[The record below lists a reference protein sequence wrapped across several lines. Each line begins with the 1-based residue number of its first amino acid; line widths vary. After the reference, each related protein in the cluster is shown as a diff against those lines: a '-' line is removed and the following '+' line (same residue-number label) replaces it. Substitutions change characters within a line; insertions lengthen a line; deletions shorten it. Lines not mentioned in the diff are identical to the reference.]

1 MSGTSMQVIND
12 HGFKADFLINL
23 MENRKKVTNTEV
35 DMAWLGAVDA
45 MKQVEYD
52 CQVRNLACDLT
63 SLKHA
68 VMRSAELGL
77 SLHRNA
83 KECYVGIDG
92 AGQGGSFKLGFCYRG
107 LRRLMLRN
115 PEVKRFSSQVV
126 HDVDKFE
133 WRGECERPNIII
145 NGNSSNVIF
154 AYGWMELRN
163 GDINSVLLNTDE
175 LLSIERMDVE
185 RAIQFYGN
193 ENQSLYRTHWR
204 KRMFEIEALKALF
217 RHCGDIIEITSSE
230 GSDVFGLLSAIGG
243 MD

>member
-1 MSGTSMQVIND
+1 MGGTALQVIND
-12 HGFKADFLINL
+12 NGFKADFLLNL

-35 DMAWLGAVDA
+35 EMAWLGAVAA
-45 MKQVEYD
+45 MKNVEYD
-52 CQVRNLACDLT
+52 CQARKLACDLT

-92 AGQGGSFKLGFCYRG
+92 GGEGGSFKLGFCYRG

-115 PEVKRFSSQVV
+115 PDVKRFSSQVV
-126 HDVDKFE
+126 HDVDQFE
-133 WRGECERPNIII
+133 WRGECERPKIII
-145 NGNSSNVIF
+145 SGNSSVVAF
-154 AYGWMELRN
+154 AYGWMEFKN

-175 LLSIERMDVE
+175 LMNIERMDVS
-185 RAIQFYGN
+185 RAYQFYGD
-193 ENQSLYRTHWR
+193 ENQSLYRTIWR

-217 RHCGDIIEITSSE
+217 RQCGDIIEMTSSE
-230 GSDVFGLLSAIGG
+230 GSDVFAPLSAVGN